1 MTWEEVVIYH
11 HEGIILQ
18 KGFEPLES
26 VSLKQPLP
34 NGAVFRTLAGLIE
47 VTFYAPTI
55 IRLRRITEHSL
66 PDYGILVSQ
75 PQPVAVEVTEIPNGH
90 RLQAGD
96 ISLDVLNGPL
106 RIRLQRGGKTLLQS
120 VTDRTIEGSLRF
132 NPVAIREQTWM
143 LALALNTDEPVYG
156 LGEKWSALNRRGMR
170 IDSWNED
177 TNGVNSELSYKNTPF
192 AWSPTGW
199 GLFAHTPSK
208 VTHGVGYPQ
217 WSHRSYILQV
227 HDPELDIFLIAA
239 KSPAEM
245 LERYTFLTGRTPQPP
260 RWSYGVWMSRAYYRT
275 AEIAMEVAEKMRA
288 RSLPFDVLVLDG
300 RSWHKMD
307 VRNDFQWDL
316 ERYPD
321 PAGYVKKLRALGV
334 RINLWEY
341 SYISSK
347 NPLFNE
353 LAEKGYLLKTAAGE
367 PYIHRWFQWPFD
379 KVWPHL
385 HPSGIIDFTNPD
397 AYRWYRDQHKQL
409 FDIGIAVMKTDYGEA
424 VPEEVVAFNGDTGKR
439 LHNVYTHLYNQC
451 VYEATQLYS
460 QDEPMVWA
468 RASWAGGQRFPVHW
482 GGDPQCDWEGL
493 AASIRGGLTWGMSGG
508 PFYAHDIGGFAIG
521 NPDPELYVRW
531 AQAGVMASHTRF
543 HGLGERE
550 PWVYGEK
557 AEGIVRQWLEW
568 RYRLIPYLQA
578 CALEASATGMPVMR
592 AMPLAFPSDPL
603 AWQFDQQYMLGPSL
617 LVVPVLVPG
626 GAVRFYLPA
635 GRWYDIWNKEW
646 LEGPGFFERSV
657 PLDHIP
663 VFGREGALLPLGP
676 VVQHTGQ
683 LKPGLDLNEI
693 WAFGT
698 PRSGLALPGLTLEV
712 TPSGEISNCP
722 SGVKVRNIVQ

>member
-1 MTWEEVVIYH
+1 VIYH

-34 NGAVFRTLAGLIE
+34 NGAVFRTLAGLME

-75 PQPVAVEVTEIPNGH
+75 PQPVDVALTEVPNGH
-90 RLQAGD
+90 RLQYGEV
-96 ISLDVLNGPL
+96 SLDVFNGPL

-177 TNGVNSELSYKNTPF
+177 TNGVNSELSYKNIPF

-199 GLFAHTPSK
+199 GLFANTPSR

-217 WSHRSYILQV
+217 WSHRSYVLQV

-239 KSPAEM
+239 QSPAEL

-334 RINLWEY
+334 RQHSRVIAITGTNGKTTTTRLAGLLLER
-341 SYISSK
+341 SGMKVAVAGNIAPAVLDVSRLDRLEK
-347 NPLFNE
+347 AGLVARHANP
-353 LAEKGYLLKTAAGE
+353 ADRRGLL
-367 PYIHRWFQWPFD
+367 
-379 KVWPHL
+379 V
-385 HPSGIIDFTNPD
+385 
-397 AYRWYRDQHKQL
+397 
-409 FDIGIAVMKTDYGEA
+409 
-424 VPEEVVAFNGDTGKR
+424 
-439 LHNVYTHLYNQC
+439 
-451 VYEATQLYS
+451 
-460 QDEPMVWA
+460 
-468 RASWAGGQRFPVHW
+468 
-482 GGDPQCDWEGL
+482 
-493 AASIRGGLTWGMSGG
+493 GLT
-508 PFYAHDIGGFAIG
+508 
-521 NPDPELYVRW
+521 E
-531 AQAGVMASHTRF
+531 Q
-543 HGLGERE
+543 
-550 PWVYGEK
+550 
-557 AEGIVRQWLEW
+557 
-568 RYRLIPYLQA
+568 
-578 CALEASATGMPVMR
+578 
-592 AMPLAFPSDPL
+592 
-603 AWQFDQQYMLGPSL
+603 
-617 LVVPVLVPG
+617 
-626 GAVRFYLPA
+626 
-635 GRWYDIWNKEW
+635 
-646 LEGPGFFERSV
+646 
-657 PLDHIP
+657 
-663 VFGREGALLPLGP
+663 
-676 VVQHTGQ
+676 
-683 LKPGLDLNEI
+683 
-693 WAFGT
+693 
-698 PRSGLALPGLTLEV
+698 GLALIDGILGPHIANEDALLAGLEQAERQALDRLLAKLLAGLPPPAV
-712 TPSGEISNCP
+712 
-722 SGVKVRNIVQ
+722 